1 MIKLFI
7 TAIDSREDGTAVTLF
22 EDFEQTGYENADE
35 IEFSDFLQRN
45 IAQKIRTV
53 EAINEQ
59 DSSPL

>member
-22 EDFEQTGYENADE
+22 EDFEQTGYENADD